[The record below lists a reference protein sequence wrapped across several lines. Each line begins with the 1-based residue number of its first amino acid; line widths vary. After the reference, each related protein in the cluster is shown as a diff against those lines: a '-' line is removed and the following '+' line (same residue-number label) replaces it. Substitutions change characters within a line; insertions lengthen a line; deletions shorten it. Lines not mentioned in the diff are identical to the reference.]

1 MDVFRSELELQNKF
15 INLMKQDKQDHT
27 YISDEFNARFGNVDI
42 VKVKYDNNTPLT
54 KKQADILSN
63 IAAARI
69 VGYLHKK
76 SMRTLSYLIKNSG
89 YTEEYIL
96 SILSKLKSANIIN
109 EPKYYRYIIN
119 EQFEFPK
126 LVFSSYEAK
135 LTDWQKAISQAIK
148 NQAFSSESYVVM
160 PEKIAKKLS
169 LTKKNYFL
177 SYNVGLIAVNND
189 KYKILV
195 KPKIQKNNYSQAS
208 LISSIAKY
216 LILQKQVV
224 AWLAFF
230 NPYNDFF

>member
-1 MDVFRSELELQNKF
+1 MNMFRSELELQNKF

-54 KKQADILSN
+54 KKQADILSS

-96 SILSKLKSANIIN
+96 SILSKLKSANIID
-109 EPKYYRYIIN
+109 EPNCYRYIIN

-126 LVFSSYEAK
+126 LIFSSYEAK

-169 LTKKNYFL
+169 LTKKNYFS
-177 SYNVGLIAVNND
+177 SYNVGLIAVNNNE
-189 KYKILV
+189 YKILI
-195 KPKIQKNNYSQAS
+195 KPRIQKNNYSQAS

-224 AWLAFF
+224 V
-230 NPYNDFF
+230 

>member
-1 MDVFRSELELQNKF
+1 MFRSELELQNKF

-224 AWLAFF
+224 AELH
-230 NPYNDFF
+230 PLE

>member
-1 MDVFRSELELQNKF
+1 MFKSELELQNKF

-54 KKQADILSN
+54 KKQANILSN

-96 SILSKLKSANIIN
+96 SILSKLKSANIID
-109 EPKYYRYIIN
+109 EPNCYRYIIN

-126 LVFSSYEAK
+126 LIFSSYEAK

-169 LTKKNYFL
+169 LTKKNYFS
-177 SYNVGLIAVNND
+177 SYNVGLIAVNNN
-189 KYKILV
+189 KYKILI
-195 KPKIQKNNYSQAS
+195 KPRIQKNNYSQAS

-230 NPYNDFF
+230 NPYNGFF

>member
-169 LTKKNYFL
+169 LTKKDYFL

-195 KPKIQKNNYSQAS
+195 KPKIKKNNYSQAS

-224 AWLAFF
+224 A
-230 NPYNDFF
+230 

>member
-1 MDVFRSELELQNKF
+1 MFRSELELQNKF
-15 INLMKQDKQDHT
+15 IDLIKQDKQDHT

-42 VKVKYDNNTPLT
+42 VKVRYKNNIPLT
-54 KKQADILSN
+54 KEQAKILSN

-69 VGYLHKK
+69 VGYLHKN
-76 SMRTLSYLIKNSG
+76 STRTLSYLIKNSG
-89 YTEEYIL
+89 YTKEYIL
-96 SILSKLKSANIIN
+96 SILAKLKSFNIIN
-109 EPKYYRYIIN
+109 EPNAYRYIIN

-148 NQAFSSESYVVM
+148 NQAFSSESYIVM

-177 SYNVGLIAVNND
+177 SYNIGLIGVSNE
-189 KYKILV
+189 KYKIFL
-195 KPKIQKNNYSQAS
+195 KPKIQKNNFSQAY

-216 LILQKQVV
+216 LILQKQVIV
-224 AWLAFF
+224 
-230 NPYNDFF
+230 